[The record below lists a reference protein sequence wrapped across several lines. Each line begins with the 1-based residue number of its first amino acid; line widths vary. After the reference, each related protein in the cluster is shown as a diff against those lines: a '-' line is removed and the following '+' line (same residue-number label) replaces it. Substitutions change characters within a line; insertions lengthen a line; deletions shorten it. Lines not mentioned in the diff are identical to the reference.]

1 MDWQVS
7 APISR
12 DRLHSRPQVVRARAA
27 RRGGEGSAEFNWYFT
42 PRVLGSARSRGHAV
56 PSSSLVREIT
66 SLHLSLPRPPA
77 CLHEEVLFGSNVKL
91 LKTLCLHYL
100 LVWSKSTRQPPI
112 NLLTM
117 PLFGSSHPLVLLVML
132 YLSQTAEAAV
142 AAGGSSCLC
151 VRGRHYTR
159 ARLLRYLGHHTR
171 TLNTSST

>member
-42 PRVLGSARSRGHAV
+42 PRVLGSARSRGPQLQSRAGDYIS
-56 PSSSLVREIT
+56 PSLTTAATGVSTLF
-66 SLHLSLPRPPA
+66 L
-77 CLHEEVLFGSNVKL
+77 VLFGSNVKL

-117 PLFGSSHPLVLLVML
+117 PLFGSSHPLVLLEML

-159 ARLLRYLGHHTR
+159 AWLLRYLGHRTR